1 MPALTGFRKDE
12 AKNRTQVRKDQGSP
26 GGSPYRHAKCRKM
39 GGLGHYKNS
48 FFRGSEKYNFAKVV
62 KRAWVLV

>member
-39 GGLGHYKNS
+39 GVWVITKIVFFEEAKNTILQKS
-48 FFRGSEKYNFAKVV
+48 
-62 KRAWVLV
+62 